1 MMTHP
6 VLAPTLRRIAL
17 PLLGIAVLCLVTEPA
32 MAQYKGTTRNNVG
45 GGGGNF
51 ANKGNV
57 NNRVNVNNRANI
69 DNRVNV
75 NNRTNVN
82 NRVNVNQNRNVNV
95 NVNGGGG
102 YYGPSYGPSYNRGA
116 NVAGAVA
123 ATILTAA
130 VIGSVVNTLPPSC
143 STVYANGLAYQN
155 CGGTYYQQ
163 QYQGSSVNYV
173 VVNQP

>member
-1 MMTHP
+1 MMTTP
-6 VLAPTLRRIAL
+6 ALAPTLRRLAL
-17 PLLGIAVLCLVTEPA
+17 PLLGIAVVCLATEPA

-45 GGGGNF
+45 GGGGGGGGNF
-51 ANKGNV
+51 ANKGNA
-57 NNRVNVNNRANI
+57 NNRANG
-69 DNRVNV
+69 
-75 NNRTNVN
+75 NNRANFNNQSNVN

-102 YYGPSYGPSYNRGA
+102 YYGPSYNRGPS
-116 NVAGAVA
+116 VAGAVA

-155 CGGTYYQQ
+155 CGGTYYQP

-173 VVNQP
+173 VVTRP